1 MPVLQL
7 GEQLFIYYLDDNPI
21 GKPAVL
27 LIHGLGVTGES
38 WGFQLPELIGAGYR
52 AIAPDLRGFGKSN
65 YPGGDNR
72 IEDLTEDMACLLS
85 YLDAAPAHVVGISLG
100 GAIALQLAIDH
111 AHLVDK
117 LVLINTFARLRPPHL
132 TTWLFY
138 IARGMLISSLG
149 MSTQGRLVGR
159 RMFPGDDLAWLRQ
172 QFLWQ
177 LSQSNPQAYR
187 STVHSIIRFDV
198 TDRLEEI
205 RAPTLVVTGA
215 LDATVTPEVQQR
227 LVGRIPK
234 AQQVIVPEGRHAMTV
249 VQTELINQILLEY
262 LSDKHIKIG

>member
-7 GEQLFIYYLDDNPI
+7 GEQLFIYYLDNNPI

-52 AIAPDLRGFGKSN
+52 AIVPDLRGFGKSS

-72 IEDLTEDMACLLS
+72 IEDITEDMACLLS
-85 YLDAAPAHVVGISLG
+85 HLSAAPAHVVGISLG
-100 GAIALQLAIDH
+100 GAIALQLALDH
-111 AHLVDK
+111 THLVDK
-117 LVLINTFARLRPPHL
+117 LVLINTFAHLRPASL

-138 IARGMLISSLG
+138 LARGMLISSLG
-149 MSTQGRLVGR
+149 MPTQGRLVGR

-172 QFLWQ
+172 QFLRQ

-187 STVHSIIRFDV
+187 STIHSIIRFNV

-205 RAPTLVVTGA
+205 CAPTLVVTGA
-215 LDATVTPEVQQR
+215 LDATVTPEVQQ
-227 LVGRIPK
+227 LLAARIPN
-234 AQQVIVPEGRHAMTV
+234 ARQVFIRDGRHAMTV
-249 VQTELINQILLEY
+249 VQTELINRILLEF
-262 LSDKHIKIG
+262 LSE